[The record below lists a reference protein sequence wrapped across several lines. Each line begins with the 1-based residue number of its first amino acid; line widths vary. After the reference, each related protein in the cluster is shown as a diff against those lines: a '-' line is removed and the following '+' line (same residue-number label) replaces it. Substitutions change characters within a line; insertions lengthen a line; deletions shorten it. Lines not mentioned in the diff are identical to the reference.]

1 MYCTVCI
8 SFFKRGA
15 TICIIYNIT
24 EGPQY
29 VYCIALCAFQVL
41 IVHGGENNLENHQET
56 HSDKSCWKQHGPGVA
71 TVIGQR
77 WHRDWP
83 EVAQVSDF
91 ICDIG
96 PRMCFFVL
104 FVSVMRLNIFSEQLL
119 KTVCGIYCNALC
131 SFTVNTSAS

>member
-1 MYCTVCI
+1 MA
-8 SFFKRGA
+8 RGGTGIGQRWHRWHRDWPEVA
-15 TICIIYNIT
+15 Q
-24 EGPQY
+24 GL
-29 VYCIALCAFQVL
+29 AR
-41 IVHGGENNLENHQET
+41 GGT
-56 HSDKSCWKQHGPGVA
+56 G
-71 TVIGQR
+71 IGQR